1 MWAIRGRVVTFDQD
15 HRVLDDGVVYI
26 GDDGRIAAVAKAA
39 EPPPDGFAGVKRVA
53 AGGDILPGLIDM
65 HNHLPYNTIG
75 LWIETAHKDPY
86 TDHIQWTTQAHGP
99 SYHSDVSGPG
109 QFLGWVSGPSLM
121 AYVEMKAMIGGTTT
135 IQGNGKVNRAV
146 EGSLA
151 RNIDTEKFGT
161 TKDFFRGTTLV
172 KSKDE
177 ELDQYRKAMDELAA
191 GFIYHVAEGTDPKL
205 WKEFDLV
212 DGKDPDQPGA
222 AAHSSSLVGPGFV
235 AIHGTALD
243 QTRLRRMGQRK
254 ANLVWSPF
262 SNMWLYGRTADIAT
276 AKAEGIRL
284 CLGSDWA
291 PSGTKHVLGELKVA
305 SLWNE
310 HPKQWSG
317 TGPANGPV
325 FSDEE
330 LCDMVTANPGDTISE
345 VSRAVLARAKLPVP
359 AGEVGRLQPG
369 WLADLIVVKKQ
380 RPDPYTNLI
389 EATESDVQLVVVNG
403 EPRLGA
409 TGLMKKV
416 GAAPNTEVRAGS
428 LRRSV
433 LLRNPANAE
442 PMTWGAV
449 VDRLE
454 AVRAKP
460 EAAAKEVAEALALA
474 GGLEDPAAPF
484 IVIGDMP
491 LGDSLELGVAGRND
505 PPKPIEIP
513 ELDSL
518 RHDAAFLARVDE
530 HTYHRGL
537 LSGLRKFYG

>member
-1 MWAIRGRVVTFDQD
+1 MWAIRGRVVTFDHD
-15 HRVLDDGVVYI
+15 HRIIDDGVVYI
-26 GDDGRIAAVAKAA
+26 GDDGRIAEVSAA
-39 EPPPDGFAGVKRVA
+39 ADPPPAGFTGVKRVV

-65 HNHLPYNTIG
+65 HNHLPYNTIS
-75 LWIETAHKDPY
+75 LWIEDQHPEPY

-177 ELDQYRKAMDELAA
+177 ELDQYRRAIDQQGA

-205 WKEFDLV
+205 WKEFDLI
-212 DGKDPDQPGA
+212 DGKNPP
-222 AAHSSSLVGPGFV
+222 HPESPSTSLVGPGFV
-235 AIHGTALD
+235 AIHGAALD
-243 QTRLRRMGQRK
+243 EKRLRRMGARK
-254 ANLVWSPF
+254 ATLVWSPF
-262 SNMWLYGRTADIAT
+262 SNMWLYGRTADLTT
-276 AKAEGIRL
+276 AKDAGIRI

-310 HPKQWSG
+310 RPKAFSG
-317 TGPANGPV
+317 TGPEHGPV
-325 FSDEE
+325 FTDQE

-345 VSRAVLARAKLPVP
+345 VSRAVLTKANLPVP
-359 AGEVGRLQPG
+359 AGQVGRLEPG
-369 WLADLIVVKKQ
+369 WLADLIVVRKR
-380 RPDPYTNLI
+380 RPDAYANLI
-389 EATESDVQLVVVNG
+389 QATEADVQLVVVQG
-403 EPRLGA
+403 EPRLGTNA
-409 TGLMKKV
+409 LMKKV
-416 GAAPNTEVRAGS
+416 GALPNTEVRVGS
-428 LRRSV
+428 LRRAV
-433 LLRNPANAE
+433 VLRNPATAK
-442 PMTWGAV
+442 PMTWPDV
-449 VDRLE
+449 IDRLE
-454 AVRAKP
+454 KVRGKP
-460 EAAAKEVAEALALA
+460 AAAAKEIALALA
-474 GGLEDPAAPF
+474 TAGGIDAPTAPF

-491 LGDSLELGVAGRND
+491 LGDSADLAVAGRND
-505 PPKPIEIP
+505 PPKPIAIP
-513 ELDSL
+513 PLDSL
-518 RHDAAFLARVDE
+518 RHDAAFLRRVDE

-537 LSGLRKFYG
+537 LGGLRAFYG